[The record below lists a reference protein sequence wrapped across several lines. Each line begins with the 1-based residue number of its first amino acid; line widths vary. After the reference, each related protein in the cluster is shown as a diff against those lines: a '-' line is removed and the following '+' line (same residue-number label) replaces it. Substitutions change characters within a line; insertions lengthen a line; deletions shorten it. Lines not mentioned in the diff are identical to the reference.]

1 MPDPVKRIYDAS
13 EKLNAIHATASN
25 AYQTTVPLATM
36 DNIKDVGDAV
46 LTAPPNIMN
55 EFYDAIVNVIGKVL
69 IDTVNFTNPLSDMKK
84 GRMEY
89 GQTIEHIFVEMSR
102 PKAYVA
108 GTRAGESAPDQF
120 EITKA
125 RVHAAFYWNQLERQY
140 SVTIR
145 HFDLK
150 AAFASGDPV
159 ESLVSATMEALRTGE
174 QYDDYRM
181 TVALLARQLEEAN
194 KVAETD
200 WNGRVN
206 LVTGFNA
213 KFRSGQDDV
222 QLTAATALTD
232 KDFLAYMSQQMN
244 MWSERL
250 KYVRSDLNLAGV
262 ENTLP
267 KERQHIIM
275 LGDIESYLKTYL
287 YTWAYNKGELS
298 LGSVRSIDAWYSIGA
313 DDTTPPTG
321 QSIAPDAI
329 TVKADQGDGDAC
341 IAVIFDM
348 DMIQIWNK
356 EDITENARNARGHYT
371 NVWHTLA
378 DIYAASPFHNF
389 IAFYLE

>member
-13 EKLNAIHATASN
+13 EKLNAIHANATN

-36 DNIKDVGDAV
+36 TNIKDVGDAV

-55 EFYDAIVNVIGKVL
+55 EFYDAIVNVIGKAL
-69 IDTVNFTNPLSDMKK
+69 IDTVSFTNPLSDMKK

-120 EITKA
+120 AITKA
-125 RVHAAFYWNQLERQY
+125 KVHAAFYWNQLERQY

-174 QYDDYRM
+174 QFDDYRM

-200 WNGRVN
+200 WHGRIN
-206 LVTGFNA
+206 LITDYNA
-213 KFRSGQDDV
+213 LFKKT
-222 QLTAATALTD
+222 LTAKTALTD

-287 YTWAYNKGELS
+287 YTWAYNKGELA

-313 DDTTPPTG
+313 DGTTPPTG
-321 QSIAPDAI
+321 ESIAPDAI

>member
-36 DNIKDVGDAV
+36 TNIKDVGDAV
-46 LTAPPNIMN
+46 LTAPTNIMN

-125 RVHAAFYWNQLERQY
+125 KVHAAFYWNQLERQY

-200 WNGRVN
+200 WNGRIN
-206 LVTGFNA
+206 LITDYNA
-213 KFRSGQDDV
+213 LFSKT
-222 QLTAATALTD
+222 LTAATALKD

-244 MWSERL
+244 MWSDRL

-267 KERQHIIM
+267 KDRQHIVM

-287 YTWAYNKGELS
+287 YTWAYNKDELA

-313 DDTTPPTG
+313 DGTTPPTG
-321 QSIAPDAI
+321 VSIGPDSI

-341 IAVIFDM
+341 IAVIFDK